1 MLQTADD
8 LGKLLLRVTIGVL
21 MLMHGIPKVIG
32 GIGFVKSLLASH
44 HLPTALGYFVY
55 VGEVVAP
62 ILLLVGLYAR
72 VGGLLVAIN
81 MVVAIALAH
90 SNQIFSVTKNGAW
103 ALELQG
109 LYLFGGL
116 VIALIGAGRFSAG
129 GKNGTLN

>member
-8 LGKLLLRVTIGVL
+8 LGKLLLRVSIGVL

-32 GIGFVKSLLASH
+32 GIGFVQSLLASH
-44 HLPTALGYFVY
+44 GLPAFLGYFVY

-62 ILLLVGLYAR
+62 ILLLVGIYTRLA
-72 VGGLLVAIN
+72 GLIVAIN

-90 SNQIFSVTKNGAW
+90 ANQIFSVTKNGAW

-109 LYLFGGL
+109 LYLAGGL

-129 GKNGTLN
+129 GKGGRFN

>member
-1 MLQTADD
+1 
-8 LGKLLLRVTIGVL
+8 
-21 MLMHGIPKVIG
+21 
-32 GIGFVKSLLASH
+32 
-44 HLPTALGYFVY
+44 
-55 VGEVVAP
+55 
-62 ILLLVGLYAR
+62 
-72 VGGLLVAIN
+72 LLVAIN